1 MYVCIQN
8 KTLKTVSKLFFL
20 FSIIFTSCGAVGTKT
35 IYRTETSIEK
45 PLRIGFSQLADV
57 ETMGKIVK
65 GCSEIYDR
73 TMIDL
78 LNNQNISSNKI
89 TISEFNSFE
98 DISIENV
105 KNICI
110 ENKIEGLIL
119 TKLKFINVS
128 YSSMFIPLGVSEDTE
143 VEMLYYQADGRLL
156 FHTLHNTHKGNSYWN
171 FVPAERTVTDGTTGA
186 FNRIVKEFK
195 KTKHYENK

>member
-1 MYVCIQN
+1 MKTN

-57 ETMGKIVK
+57 ETMEKIVK

-78 LNNQNISSNKI
+78 LNNQNISSDKI

-110 ENKIEGLIL
+110 ENKIDGLIL